1 MNVPNKVVNELKELF
16 VELDEVIKMINE
28 ILNRLK

>member
-1 MNVPNKVVNELKELF
+1 MEVPNKVVDELKELF
-16 VELDEVIKMINE
+16 VELEEVIKMINE

>member
-1 MNVPNKVVNELKELF
+1 MNVPNNVVNELKELF